1 MKHILTL
8 AAALL
13 AAPAFAQTAIDQN
26 RALAG
31 NVTPGDTPG
40 FPITLAQPG
49 HYKLTGHLSA
59 PAQTTAIVIS
69 ADNVTLDLNG
79 YTVSGSGS
87 CTQDNA
93 TLLVTCT
100 QGIDNTKPG
109 IAVQGARAA
118 VRNGVVMGFSGAGL
132 VAGAMGRYDNL
143 VLAQNGQQGF
153 TAVGSG
159 NRIAHSTF
167 DTNRGHGLYMMR
179 GQVSASLA
187 INNGAVGM
195 VGFGASDLLVTASQS
210 LHNHGSFEFA
220 VLRGTQ
226 ANGNKTTR
234 YGVTSLGANLEGL
247 TAY

>member
-13 AAPAFAQTAIDQN
+13 AAPAFAQTAIDQTK
-26 RALAG
+26 ALAG
-31 NVTPGDTPG
+31 NVSAGDAPG
-40 FPITLAQPG
+40 FPVTLAQPG

-79 YTVSGSGS
+79 YTVSGPGS
-87 CTQDNA
+87 CTQDSA
-93 TLLVTCT
+93 TRLVTCT

-132 VAGAMGRYDNL
+132 VAGEMGRYDNL

-153 TAVGSG
+153 TTVGVG

-167 DTNRGHGLYMMR
+167 DTNRGHGVYMTR

-187 INNGAVGM
+187 IYNGAVGM
-195 VGFGASDLLVTASQS
+195 AGLSDSLLVTASQS
-210 LHNHGSFEFA
+210 LYNHGSFEFA

-234 YGVTSLGANLEGL
+234 YGVTSLGANLEGS